1 MDYVLA
7 TSRPWNEIMARR
19 LEEKTGH
26 TFHLITGEEELTPE
40 RLVEIAPRYVFFPH
54 WSHIIPEA
62 VHTAYECV
70 VFHMTDLPYGRGG
83 SPLQNLIQ
91 RGHHETQITALRC
104 VAELDAGPVYMKRP
118 LCLEGAA
125 SEIFLRAAGEIE
137 SMIEAIIRQ
146 EPEPQA
152 QQGEPVNFRR
162 RTPEESDLAQAPI
175 HDLND
180 FFDFIRMLDAEGYP
194 RAFLDLHGHRM
205 ELSRV
210 QLEPDQ
216 VVGTFVI
223 HRQHAIYD
231 KNRGGY

>member
-1 MDYVLA
+1 
-7 TSRPWNEIMARR
+7 
-19 LEEKTGH
+19 
-26 TFHLITGEEELTPE
+26 
-40 RLVEIAPRYVFFPH
+40 
-54 WSHIIPEA
+54 
-62 VHTAYECV
+62 
-70 VFHMTDLPYGRGG
+70 
-83 SPLQNLIQ
+83 
-91 RGHHETQITALRC
+91 
-104 VAELDAGPVYMKRP
+104 MKRP

-194 RAFLDLHGHRM
+194 HAFFELHGHRL
-205 ELSRV
+205 EFSRV
-210 QLEPDQ
+210 QMEPDRL
-216 VVGTFVI
+216 VGTFVI
-223 HRQHAIYD
+223 QR
-231 KNRGGY
+231 KNPIPGAGGGES